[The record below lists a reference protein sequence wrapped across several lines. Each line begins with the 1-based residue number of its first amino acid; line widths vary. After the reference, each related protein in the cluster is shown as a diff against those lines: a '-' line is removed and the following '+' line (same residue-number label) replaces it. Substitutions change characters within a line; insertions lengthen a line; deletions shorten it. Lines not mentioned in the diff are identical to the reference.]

1 MTKPTL
7 THSQGFSTTEFNSS
21 SNNVT
26 SETVNRD
33 MQLFHFGIPGS
44 SLSENVSHRTPFGVI
59 AITGEYTGTTES
71 KLKDFVDEIN
81 DIAVALQ
88 RQSIYVS
95 GLNLSTNVKINNFTY
110 VTEFNTNKI
119 IYTIDFYDETL

>member
-7 THSQGFSTTEFNSS
+7 THSQGLATTEFNSS

-44 SLSENVSHRTPFGVI
+44 NLSENVSHRTPFGVI
-59 AITGEYTGTTES
+59 SITGEYTGTTES
-71 KLKDFVDEIN
+71 KLKDFIDEIN
-81 DIAVALQ
+81 AIAVALQ
-88 RQSIYVS
+88 RQSTYVS
-95 GLNLSTNVKINNFTY
+95 GINKSINVKINNFTY
-110 VTEFNTNKI
+110 VTEMNTNKI
-119 IYTIDFYDETL
+119 IYTIDFYDETI